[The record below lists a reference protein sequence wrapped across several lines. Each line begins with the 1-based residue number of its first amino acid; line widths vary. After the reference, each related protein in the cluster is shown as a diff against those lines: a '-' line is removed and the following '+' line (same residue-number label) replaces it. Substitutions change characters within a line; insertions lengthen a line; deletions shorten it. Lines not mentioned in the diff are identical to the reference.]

1 MLKSRLLLVSSVI
14 LLIVFISSIYSRE
27 FQKIKNESLGSW
39 EQHQVADCAV
49 VLTGGVNRVREGLDL
64 LANHRVKKLIISG
77 VYPGVQLSD
86 LFNLWGFYGDLNE
99 QDIVLEKY
107 SETTFGNAVQSLPI
121 VEALHCRDVLLVTSK
136 LHMSRAYSTFSKYFP
151 ETIQIYKHAVI
162 GKSYDLSLWDLL
174 VEATKSIFYRLL
186 NIFYYLY

>member
-1 MLKSRLLLVSSVI
+1 MKSRLLLASS
-14 LLIVFISSIYSRE
+14 LIFFIVVASSFYSRE
-27 FQKIKNESLGSW
+27 IQKIERETVTSW
-39 EQHQVADCAV
+39 EVSQSADCAV

-77 VYPGVQLSD
+77 VYPGVQLVD

-121 VEALHCRDVLLVTSK
+121 VEALGCRDILLVTSR
-136 LHMSRAYSTFSKYFP
+136 LHMHRAYSTFQSYYP
-151 ETIQIYKHAVI
+151 ETMQIYKHAVI
-162 GKSYDLSLWDLL
+162 GKNYDHTTFDLL
-174 VEATKSIFYRLL
+174 IETTKSLFYQLL
-186 NIFYYLY
+186 SYFYYIF

>member
-1 MLKSRLLLVSSVI
+1 MLKSRLLLVSSLIFILVI
-14 LLIVFISSIYSRE
+14 FSSIYSGE
-27 FQKIKNESLGSW
+27 IKKIKTETVTSW
-39 EQHQVADCAV
+39 EISQTADCAV

-77 VYPGVQLSD
+77 VYPGVQLAD

-121 VEALHCRDVLLVTSK
+121 VEALRCRDIILVTSR
-136 LHMSRAYSTFSKYFP
+136 LHMHRAYSTFQSYYP

-162 GKSYDLSLWDLL
+162 GKYYNHSMLDLL
-174 VEATKSIFYRLL
+174 IETTKSLFYRLL
-186 NIFYYLY
+186 SYFYFIF

>member
-1 MLKSRLLLVSSVI
+1 MLKSRLLLVSSLILFFVI
-14 LLIVFISSIYSRE
+14 LSSFYSSE
-27 FQKIKNESLGSW
+27 IQNIKSEKVTSW
-39 EQHQVADCAV
+39 EVSQSADCAV

-77 VYPGVQLSD
+77 VYPGVQLVD

-121 VEALHCRDVLLVTSK
+121 VEALRCRDILLVTSK
-136 LHMSRAYSTFSKYFP
+136 LHMYRAYSTFHSYYP

-162 GKSYDLSLWDLL
+162 GKNYDLSFFDILI
-174 VEATKSIFYRLL
+174 ETTKSLFYRMLSYFYF
-186 NIFYYLY
+186 IF